1 MVRYGLGIQVERTV
15 HVVED
20 DEVFFEGL
28 WTTCHIQLPTSFMRT
43 TKSAHTYRGGNVAPL
58 NGWLTTW
65 SSIPRLENN
74 RLIETYIAGDNPP
87 LLLFLWISAR

>member
-28 WTTCHIQLPTSFMRT
+28 WVTCHIQLPTSFMRT
-43 TKSAHTYRGGNVAPL
+43 TKSAHTY
-58 NGWLTTW
+58 
-65 SSIPRLENN
+65 
-74 RLIETYIAGDNPP
+74 
-87 LLLFLWISAR
+87 